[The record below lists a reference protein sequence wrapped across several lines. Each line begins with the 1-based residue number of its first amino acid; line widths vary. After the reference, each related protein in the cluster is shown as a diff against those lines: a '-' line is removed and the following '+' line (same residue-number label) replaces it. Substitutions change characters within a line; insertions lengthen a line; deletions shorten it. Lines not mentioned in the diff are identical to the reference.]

1 MRIVNK
7 NKDFEP
13 YLNERGEIVVSNGTE
28 ENLLVAEAVPNKKRF
43 KILSDA
49 LANANLEDDIIFVLA
64 YEALMGYYSIE
75 KE

>member
-13 YLNERGEIVVSNGTE
+13 YVNERGEFITSNGTK
-28 ENLLVAEAVPNKKRF
+28 ENLLVAEAIPDRKRF